1 MRKIDEAIKISLGIK
16 EERKE
21 KDMKN
26 ELKVIEYRNIRVLT
40 TIQIAEAYET
50 EPQVITNNY
59 NRNKERYVEGKH
71 FICLTGNEKVGFIN
85 KNQNDFS
92 SFVKAKAI
100 YLWTEKGTFLHAK
113 SLNTD
118 KAWEVYDH
126 LVDTYFRMKEEKKYK
141 EIKKTMTEEKQAEL
155 EIKKMRAEAMQ
166 INAKTRAFKELKET
180 LPKEKLSNVAMEVF
194 GIKFLEDITGKNM
207 GSQLPQVEVTYSATE
222 IGNKFGVS
230 PNKIG
235 RIAKE
240 YNLKTEEYGITVM
253 DKVRHSSKEIPNF
266 RYNEKAVK
274 RFKEI
279 LNQTA

>member
-1 MRKIDEAIKISLGIK
+1 MNKLKI
-16 EERKE
+16 
-21 KDMKN
+21 
-26 ELKVIEYRNIRVLT
+26 T
-40 TIQIAEAYET
+40 TIQQFMGKEIPVVLGGFGEDKKCISDKTVAGIHEMKLFHVRELINNNIKRFKVNVDFIDLKQRIDEDDTLELLYCLGYAK
-50 EPQVITNNY
+50 QSITQADHIY
-59 NRNKERYVEGKH
+59 ILSERGY
-71 FICLTGNEKVGFIN
+71 
-85 KNQNDFS
+85 
-92 SFVKAKAI
+92 AKI
-100 YLWTEKGTFLHAK
+100 IKIMD
-113 SLNTD
+113 TD
-118 KAWEVYDH
+118 LAWEIHDK
-126 LVDTYFRMKEEKKYK
+126 LMDEYFQMKEEKKYK

-279 LNQTA
+279 LNQRV

>member
-1 MRKIDEAIKISLGIK
+1 MKKIDEAIKISLRIK

-21 KDMKN
+21 KNMEKAGLKLFENKELGLQVRTIVNEDGSISVNAEDTATGFGWYKT
-26 ELKVIEYRNIRVLT
+26 ELKNGKEYVSIRWATLNGFCK
-40 TIQIAEAYET
+40 EFGFD
-50 EPQVITNNY
+50 
-59 NRNKERYVEGKH
+59 NKLAKDDYIPESLFYMLGMKAN
-71 FICLTGNEKVGFIN
+71 NEKALKYQKWI
-85 KNQNDFS
+85 
-92 SFVKAKAI
+92 AI
-100 YLWTEKGTFLHAK
+100 DVLPSLRKTGTY
-113 SLNTD
+113 S
-118 KAWEVYDH
+118 
-126 LVDTYFRMKEEKKYK
+126 
-141 EIKKTMTEEKQAEL
+141 IKTKLSNEKQAEL

-279 LNQTA
+279 LNQRV